1 MFSWNAHATITRDR
15 TDSMLQDLERLTHKR
30 VLVGVPEANDDFKT
44 PKAMKEER
52 TIGNAALAYIH
63 DNGSPLQK
71 IPARPFMHPGVEK
84 VKDKIDVELLAGI
97 QLSLDGNY
105 EAMEQRLMRAGLIA
119 QNSIKGIIREAT
131 DFEPLKQATLTGR
144 LRQRKNYKKM
154 KADQKQELRDS
165 MTPLRNTSSMLNAIT
180 YILEDVS

>member
-1 MFSWNAHATITRDR
+1 MLSWNAHATITRDR
-15 TDSMLQDLERLTHKR
+15 TSSMLQDLERLTHKR
-30 VLVGVPEANDDFKT
+30 VLVGVPEEKDDFKT

-63 DNGSPLQK
+63 DNGSPLQG
-71 IPARPFMHPGVEK
+71 IPARPFMEPGVANA
-84 VKDKIDVELLAGI
+84 KDKIDIELLAGI
-97 QLSLDGNY
+97 QDSLDGKV
-105 EAMEQRLMRAGLIA
+105 EEMERRLMRAGLIA

-131 DFEPLKQATLTGR
+131 DFEPLKQGTLTGR

-154 KADQKQELRDS
+154 KEERKQELRDS

-180 YILEDVS
+180 FILEDVS